1 MICSTRCGAWG
12 LSSSSFMPIWGL
24 GMRGMGLPQSLCC
37 DFHQLLL
44 RWLAEVSCLLRLDPR
59 SEAPVPSALRFPQQP
74 WRGQASLTKTPPM
87 VALLCSEIPIP
98 QSRQNSR
105 LLSLWQKKKKT
116 GQLVSFQINLTQYL
130 FSSYCLGSGLT
141 EVCIDD
147 QEEK

>member
-105 LLSLWQKKKKT
+105 LLSLWQKKKNWPA
-116 GQLVSFQINLTQYL
+116 GILPDQPNSIPL
-130 FSSYCLGSGLT
+130 FKLLSWLWPYRSLHRH
-141 EVCIDD
+141 